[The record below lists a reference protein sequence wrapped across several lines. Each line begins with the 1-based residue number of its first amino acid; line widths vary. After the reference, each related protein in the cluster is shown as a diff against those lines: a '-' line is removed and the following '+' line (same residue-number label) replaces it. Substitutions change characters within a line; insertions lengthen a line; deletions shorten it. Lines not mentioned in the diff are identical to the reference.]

1 MENNEMNETEHL
13 LSSHANAQRLFEGI
27 EQIERG
33 EIVPFYSIDPAK
45 SQAVQNAID
54 LAKTWNHKDMS
65 VEDFEKVIN
74 LIHKFYTNESK

>member
-33 EIVPFYSIDPAK
+33 EIVPFYSID
-45 SQAVQNAID
+45 
-54 LAKTWNHKDMS
+54 KDMS

>member
-33 EIVPFYSIDPAK
+33 EIVPF
-45 SQAVQNAID
+45 
-54 LAKTWNHKDMS
+54 S